1 MYNQKTKAYRIS
13 TTRPP
18 QVKKKK
24 KNTNMGN
31 NKRNSVQE
39 YAWVWGYLAAFTCDT
54 DFDFSFK

>member
-1 MYNQKTKAYRIS
+1 
-13 TTRPP
+13 
-18 QVKKKK
+18 
-24 KNTNMGN
+24 MGN